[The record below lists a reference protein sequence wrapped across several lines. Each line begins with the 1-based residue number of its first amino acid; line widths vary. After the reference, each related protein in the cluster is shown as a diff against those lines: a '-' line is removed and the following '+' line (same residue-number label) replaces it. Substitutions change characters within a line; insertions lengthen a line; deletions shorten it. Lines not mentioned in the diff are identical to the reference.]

1 LSKVNSYVQPA
12 TLYRYR
18 SLEKFD
24 REISAIEDASLFL
37 APHSRLNDP
46 MEGRFSVLERLRGG
60 PKYESLI
67 KKMGSAIEEIGIC
80 SFSETHDNEIM
91 WAHYAQQFAGIC
103 VAYRFSKLLTNLNDS
118 VEFIRLSYQDKAPT
132 IPQSKTPEY
141 LAKRVLSCKSYRWL
155 YEREWR
161 AFGPQGQVE
170 YKVTSG
176 VQTVYLGAEIS
187 STDKKKIIAAMKPL
201 GIRCRL
207 MSLEK
212 YSITFT
218 DCK

>member
-1 LSKVNSYVQPA
+1 MGKVNSYIQPA

-18 SLEKFD
+18 SLDSFD
-24 REISAIEDASLFL
+24 REISAIKSASLFFS
-37 APHSRLNDP
+37 PYSKLNDP
-46 MEGRFSVLERLRGG
+46 MEGRFSPLERLKGG
-60 PKYESLI
+60 GKYESLM
-67 KKMGSAIEEIGIC
+67 KKMGSVIEDLGIC

-91 WAHYAQQFAGIC
+91 WAHYAQEFAGVC
-103 VAYRFSKLLTNLNDS
+103 VAYRFSKLLSGLDGD

-132 IPQSKTPEY
+132 IPQSKTPGY

-161 AFGPQGQVE
+161 AFGPRGSGG
-170 YKVTSG
+170 YGNVTC
-176 VQTVYLGAEIS
+176 VQTVYLGSRISPTHRKRIVAEL
-187 STDKKKIIAAMKPL
+187 KPL
-201 GIRCRL
+201 GIRCRA

-212 YSITFT
+212 YSMTFV

>member
-1 LSKVNSYVQPA
+1 MSKVNSYVQPA

-18 SLEKFD
+18 SLENFD
-24 REISAIEDASLFL
+24 REILAIKDASLFL
-37 APHSRLNDP
+37 APISKLNDP

-60 PKYESLI
+60 PKYESLV

-91 WAHYAQQFAGIC
+91 WAHYAQEFAGIC
-103 VAYRFSKLLTNLNDS
+103 VAYRFSRLLTNLDDP

-161 AFGPQGQVE
+161 AFGPRGPVE
-170 YKVTSG
+170 YKNVSC
-176 VQTVYLGAEIS
+176 VQTVYLGALIS
-187 STDKKKIIAAMKPL
+187 PSHRKRIVADLRRL
-201 GIRCRL
+201 GIRCKA

-212 YSITFT
+212 YSMAFA